1 MSKPT
6 LEIELK
12 ARIDD
17 VAAARKRVEA
27 AGAVLV
33 FEGELADRIYDSAAR
48 TFLEQ
53 DLVLRLRTYTDRT
66 GVSAHL
72 DWKGPTLHENGFK
85 LRTELTTGVS
95 EPDALASIL
104 EGLGYSVIRSIDR
117 HIAQYELTGT
127 GTNGTVVIRFER
139 YPRMDE
145 LVEVE
150 GSRESIENAIRVL
163 QIPRDRFV
171 GDRLTDFVNAYEA
184 RTGMRAAVCEADC
197 GAD

>member
-1 MSKPT
+1 MSEPT

-12 ARIDD
+12 ARVDD
-17 VAAARKRVEA
+17 VAAARQRIES

-48 TFLEQ
+48 AFLAQ
-53 DLVLRLRTYTDRT
+53 DLVLRLRTYTDHT

-72 DWKGPTLHENGFK
+72 DWKGPTLHQNGFK

-95 EPDALASIL
+95 EPGALASIF
-104 EGLGYSVIRSIDR
+104 EGLGYRVVRSIDR

-127 GTNGTVVIRFER
+127 ATGGNVVIRFER

-150 GSRESIENAIRVL
+150 GSPESIEYAISVL
-163 QIPRDRFV
+163 QMPRDRFV
-171 GDRLTDFVNAYEA
+171 GDRLTDFVTSYEA
-184 RTGMRAAVCEADC
+184 RTGRHAAVCEADLRV
-197 GAD
+197 D

>member
-1 MSKPT
+1 MSEPT

-12 ARIDD
+12 ARVDD
-17 VAAARKRVEA
+17 VTTARNRVEA

-33 FEGELADRIYDSAAR
+33 FEGELADRLYDSAER
-48 TFLEQ
+48 TFLAK

-85 LRTELTTGVS
+85 LRTELTTGVT
-95 EPDALASIL
+95 EPGALASIL
-104 EGLGYSVIRSIDR
+104 EGLGYGVVRSIDR
-117 HIAQYELTGT
+117 HVAQYELAGT
-127 GTNGTVVIRFER
+127 AASGNVVIRFER

-150 GSRESIENAIRVL
+150 GSPESIEYAIQVL
-163 QIPRDRFV
+163 EIPRDRFV
-171 GDRLTDFVNAYEA
+171 GDRLTDFVTAYEA
-184 RTGMRAAVCEADC
+184 RTGNRAALSEAIS
-197 GAD
+197 GAG

>member
-12 ARIDD
+12 ARVDD
-17 VAAARKRVEA
+17 VAAARQRVEA

-33 FEGELADRIYDSAAR
+33 FEGELADRIYDSAAG
-48 TFLEQ
+48 TFLAQ

-95 EPDALASIL
+95 EPGALASIL
-104 EGLGYSVIRSIDR
+104 EGLGYAVVRSIDR

-127 GTNGTVVIRFER
+127 GTGGTVTIRFER

-150 GSRESIENAIRVL
+150 GSRESIEYAIKIL

-171 GDRLTDFVNAYEA
+171 GDRLTDFVKAFEA
-184 RTGMRAAVCEADC
+184 RTGKPAAVCNADVS
-197 GAD
+197 AD

>member
-1 MSKPT
+1 MSEPT

-12 ARIDD
+12 ARVDD
-17 VAAARKRVEA
+17 VATVRNRVEA

-48 TFLEQ
+48 TFLAQ

-72 DWKGPTLHENGFK
+72 DWKGPTFHENGFK

-95 EPDALASIL
+95 EPRALASIL
-104 EGLGYSVIRSIDR
+104 EGLGYEVVRSIDR
-117 HIAQYELTGT
+117 HIAQYELTGAAT
-127 GTNGTVVIRFER
+127 RGTVVIRFER

-150 GSRESIENAIRVL
+150 GSPESIEYAIRVL
-163 QIPRDRFV
+163 KIPRDRFV
-171 GDRLTDFVNAYEA
+171 GDRLTDFVTAYEV
-184 RTGMRAAVCEADC
+184 RTGNRAAVCEAVL
-197 GAD
+197 GAG